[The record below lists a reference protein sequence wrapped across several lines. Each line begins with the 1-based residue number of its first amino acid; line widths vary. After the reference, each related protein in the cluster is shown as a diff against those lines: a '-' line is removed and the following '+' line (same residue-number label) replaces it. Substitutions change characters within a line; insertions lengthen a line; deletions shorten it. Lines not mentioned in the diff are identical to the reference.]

1 MAFCQHRMHWLCC
14 KTKRSQWPAYGA
26 RALCSVFS
34 LRGLEQRVDRDR
46 SSGRAV
52 WFASSN
58 LKQLTCIQAFYLVS
72 ILTQSTCK
80 KWGIWYIY
88 IYICNIYIYI
98 CLTCCLTCSSTQR
111 WKESEKRREKKR
123 KEEKKKEDQKRESL
137 RRKKVQVREK
147 VGKSQNAVFFQWF
160 VAPEGRKAG
169 SLKRRVRGHVVRW
182 DEKLHAV
189 AAQSTFPIQN
199 VQSTSASELFWSWD
213 VEKVHSVVARS
224 TFPSPNVQNTAAS
237 EPVGSWD
244 VQKVYTVVARSNMS
258 KSKVQKIEGY
268 GALLDVQMSFRVAGA
283 RDCAPCQKWAKH
295 EGCVAVSKTMAG
307 VGHVQRIR

>member
-52 WFASSN
+52 RFASSN

-80 KWGIWYIY
+80 KMGYLIYIIY
-88 IYICNIYIYI
+88 IYVWHVAWHVHRRRDGK
-98 CLTCCLTCSSTQR
+98 SQR
-111 WKESEKRREKKR
+111 REEKRK
-123 KEEKKKEDQKRESL
+123 EKKKEDQKWESL

-182 DEKLHAV
+182 EMKSCTPLWRKAHFQFKMHKAH
-189 AAQSTFPIQN
+189 QLRNFF
-199 VQSTSASELFWSWD
+199 E
-213 VEKVHSVVARS
+213 
-224 TFPSPNVQNTAAS
+224 
-237 EPVGSWD
+237 VG
-244 VQKVYTVVARSNMS
+244 MS
-258 KSKVQKIEGY
+258 KKCIPLWHEAHFQ
-268 GALLDVQMSFRVAGA
+268 VQMHKTQQPRSLLEVEMFKKCTPLWREATC
-283 RDCAPCQKWAKH
+283 RSQKCRK
-295 EGCVAVSKTMAG
+295 
-307 VGHVQRIR
+307 

>member
-80 KWGIWYIY
+80 KWGIWY

-182 DEKLHAV
+182 EMKSCTPLRRKAHFQFKMYKAH
-189 AAQSTFPIQN
+189 QLRNFF
-199 VQSTSASELFWSWD
+199 E
-213 VEKVHSVVARS
+213 
-224 TFPSPNVQNTAAS
+224 
-237 EPVGSWD
+237 VG
-244 VQKVYTVVARSNMS
+244 MS
-258 KSKVQKIEGY
+258 KKCIPLWHEAHFQVQTYKTQQPRS
-268 GALLDVQMSFRVAGA
+268 LLEVEMFKKCTPLWHEATCRS
-283 RDCAPCQKWAKH
+283 QKCRK
-295 EGCVAVSKTMAG
+295 
-307 VGHVQRIR
+307 

>member
-52 WFASSN
+52 RFASSN

-80 KWGIWYIY
+80 KWGIWYIFVY
-88 IYICNIYIYI
+88 IYIYI
-98 CLTCCLTCSSTQR
+98 YMSDMLPDMFIDAEMER
-111 WKESEKRREKKR
+111 VREEKRREKKR

-182 DEKLHAV
+182 EMKSCTPLWRKAHFQFKMYKAH
-189 AAQSTFPIQN
+189 QLRNFF
-199 VQSTSASELFWSWD
+199 E
-213 VEKVHSVVARS
+213 
-224 TFPSPNVQNTAAS
+224 
-237 EPVGSWD
+237 VG
-244 VQKVYTVVARSNMS
+244 MS
-258 KSKVQKIEGY
+258 KKCIPLWHEAHFQ
-268 GALLDVQMSFRVAGA
+268 VQMYKTQQPRSLLEVEMFKKCTPLWREATC
-283 RDCAPCQKWAKH
+283 RSQKCRK
-295 EGCVAVSKTMAG
+295 
-307 VGHVQRIR
+307 